1 MEPNQRPH
9 LWYKSLYL
17 RIAAF
22 FFVTLFLL
30 GIAYLIIDV
39 VTSKRYYDETT
50 QKINAP
56 VAEHMLLEVNPFI
69 NGKVQEDAIGKIM
82 HSMMAVNPGLE
93 VYLLD
98 SIGKILSFVVLKE
111 KVKLEQVSLKPIK
124 EFLKTGGQQL
134 VYGDDPKNPGL
145 QKIFSATAV
154 YDEAHNLQG
163 YVYMV
168 LASEKVDTITE
179 TIRESYLLK
188 MGIGYFLVTLMVA
201 FLLGL
206 FVFWKLMKGL
216 REATLVVNRFERGDL
231 HARIP
236 PQSTTELSLVADTF
250 NSMAATLLRNM
261 EDLKQVDTLR
271 RELIANVSHD
281 IRTPIAIIQGYIET
295 MIIKDDSLDAP
306 QKEEYMKLILKST
319 ERLKRLVAD
328 LFELSKLEARQ
339 VQPKREVFF
348 MAELLLEVAQKYTLL
363 AHAKSIEIE
372 SKIGSQFPMVYA
384 DVAMIERVLQN
395 LMDNAL
401 KFTPDNGK
409 ITIYLTEFNDQL
421 EVKIENSGE
430 GIPQE
435 SVSKIFD
442 RYYRV
447 PNETPAE
454 STGLGLA
461 IVKNIL
467 QIHQT
472 DIQVISRRFGLTAFS
487 FRLPMHITT

>member
-1 MEPNQRPH
+1 MTIQKKSFP
-9 LWYKSLYL
+9 WYKSIYL

-22 FFVTLFLL
+22 FFVILFLL
-30 GIAYLIIDV
+30 GVAYLIIDV
-39 VTSKRYYDETT
+39 ITAKKYYDETT
-50 QKINAP
+50 QKLNAP
-56 VAEHMLLEVNPFI
+56 VAAHMLLEVTPFE

-98 SIGKILSFVVLKE
+98 PEGKIVSFVVLKE
-111 KVKLEQVSLKPIK
+111 KVKLDKVALAPVK
-124 EFLKTGGQQL
+124 EFLQTKGQQL
-134 VYGDDPKNPGL
+134 VYGDDPKNPGM
-145 QKIFSATAV
+145 QKTFSATAV
-154 YDEAHNLQG
+154 YNKQGQLEG

-168 LASEKVDTITE
+168 LASEKTDTITDA
-179 TIRESYLLK
+179 IRESYLLK
-188 MGIGYFLVTLMVA
+188 MGIGYFLLTLVIA

-206 FVFWKLMKGL
+206 FVFWRLMRGF
-216 REATLVVNRFERGDL
+216 REVTGVIEKFEGGDF
-231 HARIP
+231 HSRIP
-236 PQSTTELSLVADTF
+236 PQPTAELSVMADTF
-250 NSMAATLLRNM
+250 NSMASTLLRNM

-281 IRTPIAIIQGYIET
+281 IRTPISIIQGYIET
-295 MIIKDDSLDAP
+295 MIIKEATLDTS
-306 QKEEYMKLILKST
+306 KKDEYMKLILKST

-348 MAELLLEVAQKYTLL
+348 MADLLLEVSQKYKLL
-363 AHAKSIEIE
+363 AQSKEINIE
-372 SKIGSQFPMVYA
+372 SNISSRMPLVFA
-384 DVAMIERVLQN
+384 DMAMIERVLQN

-401 KFTPDNGK
+401 KFTPEKGK
-409 ITIYLTEFNDQL
+409 IAIYLLELNNQI

-435 SVSKIFD
+435 SVTKIFD
-442 RYYRV
+442 RYYKV

-472 DIQVISRRFGLTAFS
+472 DIKVMSERFGLTVFS
-487 FRLPMHITT
+487 FRLPLHAA

>member
-1 MEPNQRPH
+1 METESKSYP
-9 LWYKSLYL
+9 WYTSLYL

-30 GIAYLIIDV
+30 GVAYLIIDV
-39 VTSKRYYDETT
+39 ITARRYYDETT
-50 QKINAP
+50 QRVNAP
-56 VAEHMLLEVNPFI
+56 VAAHMLLEVNPFVD
-69 NGKVQEDAIGKIM
+69 GKVQDDAIGKIM

-98 SIGKILSFVVLKE
+98 PNGKILSFVVLKE
-111 KVKLEQVSLKPIK
+111 KVKLEQVSLEPIK
-124 EFLKTGGQQL
+124 EFLRTEGQHL
-134 VYGDDPKNPGL
+134 VYGDDPKNPGV
-145 QKIFSATAV
+145 QKTFSASASF
-154 YDEAHNLQG
+154 DDQNRLQG

-168 LASEKVDTITE
+168 LASEKVDTIAE

-188 MGIGYFLVTLMVA
+188 MGIGYFLLTLIIA

-216 REATLVVNRFERGDL
+216 REAMSVITRFEAGDMQ
-231 HARIP
+231 ARIP
-236 PQSTTELSLVADTF
+236 RQSTKELSIVGDTF
-250 NSMAATLLRNM
+250 NTMAGTLLRNV

-281 IRTPIAIIQGYIET
+281 IRTPIAVIQGYIET
-295 MIIKDDSLDAP
+295 LIIKENSLDGEK
-306 QKEEYMKLILKST
+306 KEEYMKLILKST
-319 ERLKRLVAD
+319 DRLKRLVAD

-339 VQPKREVFF
+339 VQPKREVFI
-348 MAELLLEVAQKYTLL
+348 MAILLLEVAQKYALL
-363 AHAKSIEIE
+363 AHAKNIEIE
-372 SKIGSQFPMVYA
+372 SKIGSPLPMVYA
-384 DVAMIERVLQN
+384 DMAMIERVLQN

-401 KFTPDNGK
+401 KFTPHQGK
-409 ITIYLTEFNDQL
+409 ITIYLTEVNDQI
-421 EVKIENSGE
+421 EIKIENSGE

-442 RYYRV
+442 RYYKI

-472 DIQVISRRFGLTAFS
+472 DIHVMSKRFGLTAFS
-487 FRLPMHITT
+487 FRLPMHTA